1 MIYNALAAATGAPD
15 EYSVRAELY
24 QQLYRRA
31 MRSTNVEVDLNNDGV
46 ADERRQ
52 LNVLKLARR

>member
-1 MIYNALAAATGAPD
+1 MIYSALAAATGAPD
-15 EYSVRAELY
+15 EYAVRAELY

-31 MRSTNVEVDLNNDGV
+31 LRSTNVEIDLNNDGV

-52 LNVLKLARR
+52 LNVLQLARR